1 MPRFRL
7 RCGVCSGRR
16 NRLVNG
22 RGGALWPCS
31 GARAR
36 VRVSGCVREA
46 MRSVDAGRE
55 PPVVGYVLYFPKVAR
70 NSHVNLSTFEIG
82 SLELQCLWGVLK
94 SSGARIT
101 CDFWLISRRVA
112 LLSHGCRHG
121 LAGLGHVGKG
131 AVWLSLDILTKSR
144 LAPHP
149 GGCPTPTQR
158 ITQPEGRKTITPF
171 HGTLPAGVA
180 LAASLWRGQKNAQPL
195 HLGVLVCQRPLDV
208 RARHAQAFSNK
219 CSARHKLT
227 VCHAVMHRLVT
238 TLSTVLTGVWGLR
251 ARVLW

>member
-1 MPRFRL
+1 MF
-7 RCGVCSGRR
+7 
-16 NRLVNG
+16 
-22 RGGALWPCS
+22 
-31 GARAR
+31 GARGRA
-36 VRVSGCVREA
+36 SCGCGQSLQKWA
-46 MRSVDAGRE
+46 C
-55 PPVVGYVLYFPKVAR
+55 LCFPKVAR

-82 SLELQCLWGVLK
+82 SLELQRLWGVLK

-101 CDFWLISRRVA
+101 CDFWLISGRVA

-180 LAASLWRGQKNAQPL
+180 LAATLWRNMAKIAQPL

-208 RARHAQAFSNK
+208 RARHAQAFSN
-219 CSARHKLT
+219 
-227 VCHAVMHRLVT
+227 
-238 TLSTVLTGVWGLR
+238 
-251 ARVLW
+251 